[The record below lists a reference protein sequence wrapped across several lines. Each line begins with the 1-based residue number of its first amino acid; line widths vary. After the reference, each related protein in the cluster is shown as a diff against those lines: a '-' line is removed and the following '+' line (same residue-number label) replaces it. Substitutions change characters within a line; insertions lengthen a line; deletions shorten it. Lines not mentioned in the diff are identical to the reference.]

1 MYKSVGIRDSRHSL
15 ELGTSMW
22 RLSWITFVFLP
33 LTFAVGFF
41 GMNVDTFQTDPG
53 YPSIKWYFIAAVPL
67 MVVVIVL
74 YLLIK
79 SVVSNRRDNPLQR
92 GVYEQIYDQF
102 AVERPELWSRAGPRS
117 YVVPKGIYS
126 RIKWYI
132 VKNWFDPSK
141 TISKRNFSEIDKMGV
156 WARIQRQLANRWL
169 KTIDIVPGSGD
180 VESGLPEMEFS
191 TVTELMPF
199 TTSVAMADGSPA
211 IASRMG
217 TPPFRQHSPR
227 RSRSS
232 SGGRVRPDRPLSPG
246 SDMVVEESDD
256 GDGESS
262 GKEKDKEKDSSS
274 AIVAEESPTKVGLG
288 IGVRRSISETL
299 PPSHSTGG
307 MLNVPMSVRRGDEH
321 AP

>member
-1 MYKSVGIRDSRHSL
+1 
-15 ELGTSMW
+15 MW

-41 GMNVDTFQTDPG
+41 GMNVDTFQVDDG

-67 MVVVIVL
+67 MIVVIVL
-74 YLLIK
+74 YLFIK

-102 AVERPELWSRAGPRS
+102 AEERPELWSRAGPRS
-117 YVVPKGIYS
+117 CVMPKGTYS
-126 RIKWYI
+126 KIKWYI
-132 VKNWFDPSK
+132 VKSWFHPSK
-141 TISKRNFSEIDKMGV
+141 TISKRNYSEIDKMGL
-156 WARIQRQLANRWL
+156 WARIQRQLAEKWL
-169 KTIDIVPGSGD
+169 KTIAIVPGSGD
-180 VESGLPEMEFS
+180 LESGLLPEMEFS

-211 IASRMG
+211 IATRMG
-217 TPPFRQHSPR
+217 TPPFRQHGPR

-246 SDMVVEESDD
+246 SDMVIEESDD
-256 GDGESS
+256 GEGESS
-262 GKEKDKEKDSSS
+262 DGKEKRNSRDSAS
-274 AIVAEESPTKVGLG
+274 ASVTEESPPRVGLG
-288 IGVRRSISETL
+288 VAVGRLTSETL
-299 PPSHSTGG
+299 PPSHTTGG
-307 MLNVPMSVRRGDEH
+307 MLNVPMPIRRGDEH

>member
-41 GMNVDTFQTDPG
+41 GMNVDTFQSEHG

-67 MVVVIVL
+67 MILVIFS
-74 YLLIK
+74 YMFIK
-79 SVVSNRRDNPLQR
+79 SIVSNRRDNPLQR

-102 AVERPELWSRAGPRS
+102 AEERPELWSRAGPRS
-117 YVVPKGIYS
+117 YVVPKGTYS
-126 RIKWYI
+126 KIKWNI
-132 VKNWFDPSK
+132 VKSWFHPSK
-141 TISKRNFSEIDKMGV
+141 TISKRNYSEIDKMGV
-156 WARIQRQLANRWL
+156 WARIQRQLAEKWL
-169 KTIDIVPGSGD
+169 RTIKIVPGSED
-180 VESGLPEMEFS
+180 EESGLPEMEFS

-199 TTSVAMADGSPA
+199 TTSVAMADGSPT
-211 IASRMG
+211 IAARMG
-217 TPPFRQHSPR
+217 TPPFRQPR

-232 SGGRVRPDRPLSPG
+232 SGGRVRPDRPLSLG
-246 SDMVVEESDD
+246 SDMVIEESD
-256 GDGESS
+256 GDGEGS
-262 GKEKDKEKDSSS
+262 GKVKDKEKSSTS
-274 AIVAEESPTKVGLG
+274 TTIEEESPSKVGLG

-299 PPSHSTGG
+299 PPSHTTGG
-307 MLNVPMSVRRGDEH
+307 MLNVPMSMRRGDEH